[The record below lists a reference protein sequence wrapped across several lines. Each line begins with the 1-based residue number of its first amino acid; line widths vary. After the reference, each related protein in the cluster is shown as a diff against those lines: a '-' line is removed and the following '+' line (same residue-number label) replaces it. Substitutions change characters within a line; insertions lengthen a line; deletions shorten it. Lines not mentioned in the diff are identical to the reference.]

1 MRYNMEYALY
11 NFKIYKGIDK
21 YIPISFYS
29 KENDEKVYEDFTG
42 SNFLLTI
49 KDSYSGNIVDT
60 LTNEN
65 GRIKIGIINQS
76 NEFEESNN
84 LPYALELRFPHEIT
98 KELNIPLLIYDLF
111 RITDN
116 NHEVLLHGNIEIIKS
131 VSYE

>member
-1 MRYNMEYALY
+1 MGYNMEYALY
-11 NFKIYKGIDK
+11 NFKIYQGVDK
-21 YIPISFYS
+21 YIPFIFYS
-29 KENDEKVYEDFTG
+29 LDNDQKIYDNFTG
-42 SNFLLTI
+42 SNVVMTIKSSYNDDIIDQLTI
-49 KDSYSGNIVDT
+49 
-60 LTNEN
+60 EN
-65 GRIKIGIINQS
+65 NRIKLGIINSS

-84 LPYALELRFPHEIT
+84 LPYALELHFPHEIT